1 MHYTGNLVCRRA
13 YKNYEQTNFTSLPRS
28 KIACIFCKRLNWQY
42 CYIWLC
48 YVVAMCQKSTF
59 WCPLRKILIISS
71 AVHVDFFRTFGSQC
85 QTPDQGNFLTKS
97 ATKPLLS
104 HQTFLWKSFLSR
116 ERNISLSWCSFVP
129 GQGQEQK
136 SRDVLGQKWLSQ
148 KKPKD
153 SKRTF

>member
-129 GQGQEQK
+129 GRPGARAGAKIPGRPGTKMTFTKET
-136 SRDVLGQKWLSQ
+136 
-148 KKPKD
+148 
-153 SKRTF
+153 KRQ